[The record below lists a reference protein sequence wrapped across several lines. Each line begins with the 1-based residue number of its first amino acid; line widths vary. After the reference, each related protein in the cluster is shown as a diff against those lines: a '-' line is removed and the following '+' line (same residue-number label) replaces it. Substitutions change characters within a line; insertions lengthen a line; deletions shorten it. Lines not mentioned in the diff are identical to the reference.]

1 MDTSYSLFCKRVE
14 QLTGVDLSKY
24 KPRQMER
31 RLGTLMQRLGAQ
43 DYGQL
48 AAMMQRQPDVLR
60 QFMDFF
66 TINVSEFF
74 RNPERFEYL
83 REYVLSPMLTEKRR
97 LRVWSAGCA
106 GGAETYSVAILLHE
120 LRALRTSRVVGTDV
134 DRSALAFAQ
143 AGTYSGAFLRNL
155 DESRLAR
162 YFKPA
167 GEGQYTI
174 RPEIKGYTEFKWGD
188 LLQVPYDGGPWDL
201 ILCRN
206 VVIYFTEEA
215 KAMVFEDLV
224 SALTP
229 GGVLFIG
236 GTETVTGPARAHLEP
251 IAPFMYRKKHDS
263 ESKCRPVLGWSGKYA
278 QEGGRAAPAP
288 DGLPGANRKGQ

>member
-1 MDTSYSLFCKRVE
+1 MQSSYPLFCKRIE

-31 RLGTLMQRLGAQ
+31 RLGTLMQRVGAQ
-43 DYGQL
+43 DYAHL
-48 AAMMQRQPDVLR
+48 ASMMERHPDVLK
-60 QFMDFF
+60 QFLDFF

-83 REYVLSPMLTEKRR
+83 RDRVLSPMLAEKRR
-97 LRVWSAGCA
+97 LRIWSAGCA

-134 DRSALAFAQ
+134 DRSALEFAH
-143 AGTYSGAFLRNL
+143 AGTYSSAFLRNV

-162 YFKPA
+162 YFTQTA
-167 GEGQYTI
+167 ESHYTI
-174 RPEIKGYTEFKWGD
+174 RPEIRRYTEFKWGD
-188 LLQVPYDGGPWDL
+188 LLQAPYDGGPWDL

-215 KAMVFEDLV
+215 KAMVFENLMR
-224 SALTP
+224 SLAP
-229 GGVLFIG
+229 EGVLFVG
-236 GTETVTGPARAHLEP
+236 GTETVTGPARAQLQP
-251 IAPFMYRKKHDS
+251 IAPFMYRKKPYS
-263 ESKCRPVLGWSGKYA
+263 
-278 QEGGRAAPAP
+278 
-288 DGLPGANRKGQ
+288 